1 MRSQAYPK
9 MCTVRVYYS
18 ACGGMF
24 WGVMRLN
31 RTLHVGFALLLT
43 LMLPLQG
50 YAAMPGCGQPDHTN
64 SSTDSSAANSLPA
77 LLPALQHSMQHHCA
91 RGSTV
96 THHHGCG
103 NCCGG
108 AAIAL
113 MATGWI
119 APLVTAPG
127 ISVAVLGSPP
137 TVTLDRLDRPPRLIL
152 A

>member
-1 MRSQAYPK
+1 
-9 MCTVRVYYS
+9 
-18 ACGGMF
+18 
-24 WGVMRLN
+24 MRLN

-91 RGSTV
+91 RGSTA

>member
-9 MCTVRVYYS
+9 MCAVRVYYS

-24 WGVMRLN
+24 CGAMRLN
-31 RTLHVGFALLLT
+31 RTLQVGFALLLT

-64 SSTDSSAANSLPA
+64 SGTDSSTATSLAAPS
-77 LLPALQHSMQHHCA
+77 PALQHAMQHHCV
-91 RGSTV
+91 RGSTA

-113 MATGWI
+113 LATHWI
-119 APLVTAPG
+119 APILTTLG
-127 ISVAVLGSPP
+127 ISVAVPGSPP

-152 A
+152 T